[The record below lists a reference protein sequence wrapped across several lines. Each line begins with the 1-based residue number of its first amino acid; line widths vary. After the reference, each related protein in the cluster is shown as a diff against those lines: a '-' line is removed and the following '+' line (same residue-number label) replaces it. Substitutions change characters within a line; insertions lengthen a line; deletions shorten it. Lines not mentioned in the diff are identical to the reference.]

1 MSANAPVRSTAPD
14 AETDTITIAVPSD
27 LARAYYAAP
36 EDRRRAWELV
46 LRLRLRAMIDPPKR
60 TLEQIMEDMGREA
73 AANGLT
79 EEELNDILREW
90 DEERKAARKPPPGS
104 AP

>member
-1 MSANAPVRSTAPD
+1 MSANTTARSAAPEV
-14 AETDTITIAVPSD
+14 ETDTITITVPAD
-27 LARAYYAAP
+27 LARSYRAAP

-46 LRLRLRAMIDPPKR
+46 LRLRLRAMVDPPKR
-60 TLEQIMEDMGREA
+60 TLEQVMNDLGRQA

-90 DEERKAARKPPPGS
+90 DEERKAARTSPPGS
-104 AP
+104 VP